1 MDGFECLEFLGESD
15 ADGVT
20 IDRDVSGLRV
30 AVACRSRKWKIL
42 LFPKGKNLIFDS

>member
-1 MDGFECLEFLGESD
+1 MDGFECLEFLGEHD

-30 AVACRSRKWKIL
+30 AVACCSRKCKIH
-42 LFPKGKNLIFDS
+42 LFPKRKNFIFDS